1 MMYENPD
8 ARETPGLEDY
18 LAALRARWLLVL
30 MITALFTILG
40 YVYVQTRSVTVEARA
55 EVLVNP
61 APVPR
66 TTENNLPRIS
76 LERER
81 GVLSSLRTAELASQ
95 KLGIGDPADVQRNVK
110 VEFEPDSDILAVLVK
125 RTDAELAR
133 DTANALAESY
143 VELRIAD
150 AAASDQALTDSYTA
164 LEVELV
170 AQEAALLVQQED
182 VLDQISRLDESSP
195 SLNQLSTSV
204 NSELSTVKQQLR
216 NVRTDINNAERN
228 QAIRSVAAEVIQFE
242 EIPEFSGI
250 GDRTVYLGT
259 FLLGLILGISTAWVL
274 DRLDRTA
281 RETDDV
287 ELAVGSKVL
296 GAIPEFGISNRSG
309 AAAVVMLSGGRSNRV
324 QRARES
330 FRRLRSS
337 VQFLAASNEMKS
349 FVVTSARPAEG
360 KSVMI
365 TNLAVASAQSGSNV
379 VLVSADMRR
388 PMVEKLLS
396 LPNPENGLSTYLA
409 GSDRSDIALRVDG
422 IANLTVVPAGPLPD
436 NPGELLASQRFGH
449 FIAELTEQF
458 DFVFVDAPPVLS
470 AADSM
475 SAAVH
480 CDGVIVVV
488 DSQNTDTDALLRM
501 SSEIRRAGGQVAG
514 AVMNRDKSDSSGMF
528 SRDRYAYEKV
538 SSQVSS

>member
-1 MMYENPD
+1 MRCSRTRHNADRPIGRSPEGCGRRHTFTASCRLFTQDRRNESSVAMMYENPD

-250 GDRTVYLGT
+250 G
-259 FLLGLILGISTAWVL
+259 
-274 DRLDRTA
+274 
-281 RETDDV
+281 
-287 ELAVGSKVL
+287 
-296 GAIPEFGISNRSG
+296 
-309 AAAVVMLSGGRSNRV
+309 
-324 QRARES
+324 
-330 FRRLRSS
+330 
-337 VQFLAASNEMKS
+337 
-349 FVVTSARPAEG
+349 
-360 KSVMI
+360 
-365 TNLAVASAQSGSNV
+365 
-379 VLVSADMRR
+379 
-388 PMVEKLLS
+388 
-396 LPNPENGLSTYLA
+396 
-409 GSDRSDIALRVDG
+409 
-422 IANLTVVPAGPLPD
+422 
-436 NPGELLASQRFGH
+436 
-449 FIAELTEQF
+449 
-458 DFVFVDAPPVLS
+458 
-470 AADSM
+470 
-475 SAAVH
+475 
-480 CDGVIVVV
+480 
-488 DSQNTDTDALLRM
+488 
-501 SSEIRRAGGQVAG
+501 
-514 AVMNRDKSDSSGMF
+514 
-528 SRDRYAYEKV
+528 
-538 SSQVSS
+538 